1 MLIIMNELEIRASW
15 LKIQVN
21 SSYGIN
27 FDYNNKLYED
37 YKEIKSKIRVI
48 KLRKSKIKK
57 IWKTAGIV

>member
-15 LKIQVN
+15 LKIQIN

-48 KLRKSKIKK
+48 KLRTSKIKK
-57 IWKTAGIV
+57 IWKTDGIV